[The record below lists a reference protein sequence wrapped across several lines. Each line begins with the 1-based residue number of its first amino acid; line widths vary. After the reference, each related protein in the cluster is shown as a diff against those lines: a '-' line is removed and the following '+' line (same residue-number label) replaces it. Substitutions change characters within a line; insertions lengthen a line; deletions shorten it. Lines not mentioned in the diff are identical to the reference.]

1 MTQAEFEREV
11 AETTGESVC
20 TIRNRG
26 FSLIVMPDRGPLT
39 VDWDEVQE
47 SDRLRYSPQ
56 RRPVRR
62 RLAA

>member
-11 AETTGESVC
+11 ADTTGESVC

-26 FSLIVMPDRGPLT
+26 FGLMVMPDRSPLI
-39 VDWDEVQE
+39 VDWDYVQE
-47 SDRLRYSPQ
+47 RDPLRYPAR

-62 RLAA
+62 RAAA